1 MDALKEEEA
10 SSKRDMAAMKTFIG
24 QESLRPFRKFC
35 HAFHQF
41 HHESISISRS
51 IVDAIVYETPALI
64 EAELDR
70 SFNETASLIG
80 IGLSD
85 MLLADAM
92 EARAIQEEG
101 GDPGAPNP
109 FLAQTAFQIFV
120 VNFCG
125 TKIALSK
132 ALAHSEF
139 VPISV
144 GSKLLTFFQG
154 KGAPLSGY
162 PSPNE
167 SHIYTSMEFTKT
179 FLYYLSSFL
188 DTSGWNVRSISRRS
202 DFASRLDLL
211 FTLSRNVM
219 VSIREL
225 QSTNRRFKLCYYD
238 EGKFNGRYMEDLL
251 PSCDN
256 HRPVPPYITTVKDED
271 DCVIGTF
278 GFGLSMATKRRG
290 MTDQKEVILPARVVR
305 KSSLQKYT
313 LKKALEREENSPRYQ
328 DGRD

>member
-1 MDALKEEEA
+1 VDALKEEEA

-24 QESLRPFRKFC
+24 QESLRPFKKFC

-51 IVDAIVYETPALI
+51 IVDAIVYETPELI

-139 VPISV
+139 IPILVEANYLHFFKAKAHHCQDIRVPM
-144 GSKLLTFFQG
+144 
-154 KGAPLSGY
+154 
-162 PSPNE
+162 SP
-167 SHIYTSMEFTKT
+167 IYTPRWNSRKPSFTIYQAFWKPQ
-179 FLYYLSSFL
+179 
-188 DTSGWNVRSISRRS
+188 
-202 DFASRLDLL
+202 A
-211 FTLSRNVM
+211 
-219 VSIREL
+219 
-225 QSTNRRFKLCYYD
+225 
-238 EGKFNGRYMEDLL
+238 
-251 PSCDN
+251 
-256 HRPVPPYITTVKDED
+256 
-271 DCVIGTF
+271 
-278 GFGLSMATKRRG
+278 G
-290 MTDQKEVILPARVVR
+290 MSA
-305 KSSLQKYT
+305 
-313 LKKALEREENSPRYQ
+313 A
-328 DGRD
+328 